1 MLRRIYDDYFKSSKI
16 FEYDTILHFAKINDY
31 EFHTVNSFANLTQ
44 NRRIVFKKNI
54 LILRCDVDTKDI
66 FCLKQFLNIEKK
78 YDARCSYYFRLNTCD
93 YDIMQEIEQMGGE
106 ASYHYEEIATF
117 AFKNRI
123 KEKEIVL
130 ADLEHIRENFK
141 INYLNMKAKSGLL
154 MRTVASH
161 GDYVNRKLK
170 LTNIPIVSETVRTEL
185 GIIREAYDE
194 EHMNYLTYRLADHNS
209 RNFTQEAI
217 DALSRRESVVELL
230 IHPRQW
236 KSDFIANTREN
247 INRIYRG
254 LLY

>member
-1 MLRRIYDDYFKSSKI
+1 MTAGRPEARIDLA
-16 FEYDTILHFAKINDY
+16 EL
-31 EFHTVNSFANLTQ
+31 
-44 NRRIVFKKNI
+44 
-54 LILRCDVDTKDI
+54 
-66 FCLKQFLNIEKK
+66 
-78 YDARCSYYFRLNTCD
+78 
-93 YDIMQEIEQMGGE
+93 GE
-106 ASYHYEEIATF
+106 ALFTLCLEVVLATWKRRKPHGAHGHSPTGANTGGTLGREANGDGQRTGWIAVLHLPAPWGCGGGSPT
-117 AFKNRI
+117 KRSI